1 MGQGYTRNDT
11 ANNIADGNIINAS
24 DLDGEFDALQAAFAA
39 STGHS
44 HDGTSGEGPQIDTA
58 GLADDAVTAAKLDD
72 TASFTMAG
80 LTVSGAVALNGS
92 TTIGNADTDTV
103 TVTADV
109 ASSLIPSADA
119 THDLGAVG
127 SEWNDLYVTGTANID
142 ALVADTADINAGSID
157 GVTIGTNSAVTDLR
171 VDNLKID
178 GNTISS
184 TDTAG
189 DITLTPDGT
198 GNVNLS
204 ADTVRVGDS
213 GVDATVTTNGAG
225 DLIINTNAGSS
236 SGSIRI
242 YDGADGNI
250 NLTPNGTGS
259 VVISKADIN
268 GGAIDA
274 TNIGAATAGTG
285 NFSTLSIGGTAVTST
300 AAEINILD
308 GATLDV
314 NELNIL
320 DGVTS
325 TTAELN
331 LLDGS
336 VAGTVTNNK
345 AVIYGASGQVNAN
358 TLSALSVSATTL
370 NVGGVAITATPA
382 EINLLDGVTSTT
394 DELSIVDGDTTAT
407 STTLVDADRLV
418 VNDNG
423 TMVQVAM
430 TDVQTYVNANLDAD
444 VVKKDENNT
453 FTAAQR
459 GSTDTD
465 TTNTGSVTLNFDTN
479 QNFVLTLTGN
489 VTLANPTTE
498 AVGQSGF
505 IVFIQD
511 ATGGRTVSLGTDYET
526 AGGAGLTLSS
536 TASATDVVPY
546 IVAASGRVLLGTPQ
560 LAFS

>member
-24 DLDGEFDALQAAFAA
+24 DLDGEFDAIQAAFAA

-242 YDGADGNI
+242 YDGADGDI

-285 NFSTLSIGGTAVTST
+285 AFTTLSASSTFTLGGTAVTST
-300 AAEINILD
+300 AAELNILD
-308 GATLDV
+308 GVTSTAA
-314 NELNIL
+314 ELNIL

-331 LLDGS
+331 LVDGS
-336 VAGTVTNNK
+336 TAGTIVNSK
-345 AVIYGASGQVNAN
+345 AVVYGASGEVN
-358 TLSALSVSATTL
+358 ATTL
-370 NVGGVAITATPA
+370 QVGGTAITATPA
-382 EINLLDGVTSTT
+382 EINLLDGVTA
-394 DELSIVDGDTTAT
+394 TTAELNILDGVT
-407 STTLVDADRLV
+407 STAAELNILDGVTSTATELNYLDITALGTSAASKAITADADNETLI
-418 VNDNG
+418 
-423 TMVQVAM
+423 
-430 TDVQTYVNANLDAD
+430 
-444 VVKKDENNT
+444 
-453 FTAAQR
+453 
-459 GSTDTD
+459 
-465 TTNTGSVTLNFDTN
+465 TGSVRGTVTPDNDLSFDMNVTNNFKCTPTGIG
-479 QNFVLTLTGN
+479 TLTFTN
-489 VTLANPTTE
+489 ITS
-498 AVGQSGF
+498 GQSGN
-505 IVFIQD
+505 IWLDNSGGHTISAA
-511 ATGGRTVSLGTDYET
+511 ATTYISSADLTTISAAGVYFMSYYSDGTNVMV
-526 AGGAGLTLSS
+526 
-536 TASATDVVPY
+536 SATPAVTS
-546 IVAASGRVLLGTPQ
+546 AGA
-560 LAFS
+560 